1 MMSEQDQIPKLLT
14 TEDVAEK
21 LQVDARTV
29 VGYISRGELPAITL
43 AGSYR
48 IYPNDL
54 KNFLD
59 HRYKQPMKK
68 KKKSNPE

>member
-1 MMSEQDQIPKLLT
+1 MMSEQDQEIPKLLT
-14 TEDVAEK
+14 TEDIAEK

-48 IYPNDL
+48 VYPADL

-59 HRYKQPMKK
+59 QRYKQPLKK
-68 KKKSNPE
+68 RRSKKE